1 MKVENTNLKSVLI
14 DFLRFGIWQIQNDKC
29 TYEQMRSIAET
40 IMEDLKVMASR
51 NYGNEEES
59 GGDHIGDATTPAPFI
74 SASNKADAIFPRPS
88 LWMRVLQ
95 SEIIYLSLPLSC

>member
-40 IMEDLKVMASR
+40 IP
-51 NYGNEEES
+51 
-59 GGDHIGDATTPAPFI
+59 H
-74 SASNKADAIFPRPS
+74 PS
-88 LWMRVLQ
+88 LWMLVLQ
-95 SEIIYLSLPLSC
+95 SKIIYLSLPLSC